1 LTLER
6 GLGFDPSMRTAL
18 TAALLVST
26 LSLLL
31 LPAAQAASR
40 DFPTV
45 AARARRCERVARQ
58 LAAQERRTLAP
69 SGCGIAEGCT
79 ARQRRRWARS
89 ATDYRAGNPA
99 LEGRVLFTD
108 ASPGHPDAAFV
119 KENDPLVDPARISS
133 RVEAGYIVRTRADA
147 DTVQART
154 GETAQREAALESG
167 AQYVSTDYPV
177 PDPDFGTGY
186 FVAIPDGA
194 TF

>member
-1 LTLER
+1 
-6 GLGFDPSMRTAL
+6 
-18 TAALLVST
+18 
-26 LSLLL
+26 
-31 LPAAQAASR
+31 
-40 DFPTV
+40 
-45 AARARRCERVARQ
+45 
-58 LAAQERRTLAP
+58 
-69 SGCGIAEGCT
+69 
-79 ARQRRRWARS
+79 
-89 ATDYRAGNPA
+89 
-99 LEGRVLFTD
+99 
-108 ASPGHPDAAFV
+108 V